1 MNGLTR
7 WFIDH
12 PIAANLLM
20 VAILAA
26 GLLTA
31 GQLRVESFP
40 QMAPSSLVIEVAYP
54 GGTARQIDQSITQ
67 RVEEAV
73 SGLAGIK
80 QITSQSSAGLATI
93 RVRKTAATDLDH
105 LLEDVRDQINSIESW
120 PALAEKPIIRRDAFT
135 NLAAFVVISG
145 ARPDREL
152 QPIARQV
159 ELALKQHPDISNVSN
174 WGARAPQLII
184 EPDIDK
190 LRHYGLNLESL
201 AGILEQMSLETR
213 SGELKRSSG
222 RLVLRGDGY
231 ADDLSRLSGL
241 EVLST
246 AAGTLTLGELAT
258 LRRGYETTGAIVRN
272 NGDNAIALLISTS
285 QQDNL
290 LRISQ
295 AIENTLARQ
304 RQRQRLPA
312 DITLSTMADMAPY
325 IEDQLDRLTTN
336 AWQGLLIVLLLLG
349 LFLDLKLAFW
359 VALGIP
365 VALCGTLGAM
375 NGLDYSIN
383 DITLFGFILVLGI
396 LVDDAVVVGES
407 IHARQHPH
415 RPPKEAAWQGVH
427 AVSVA
432 TVFGVLTTIVAFSP
446 MLWLNNDFG
455 RLFASFSAIVI
466 IALLFSLIESKWILP
481 AHLAGA
487 SVQLRLP
494 SFVTRTQQSAQ
505 QLLERFIQAI
515 YRPLLQRAL
524 HHKLATLLSFSAVVV
539 LAYGLWANGTIRSA
553 LFPEI
558 PGRYITAKVT
568 LQQGAPIPLQE
579 KALAQLERT
588 ALQLSQQLT
597 QEFSLASPPLTNLLA
612 WSDGYGD
619 IEVTAELS
627 AEALRQLPGNQLL
640 HDWCTFTGPI
650 EGADSLRFS
659 AADAPAG
666 GTLLSVSAPDRA
678 LAQQAATALAEQ
690 LTRLAGVDDVYD
702 DGNGGQDQ
710 LRIRLNAFGR
720 QLGLTQHH
728 IAKLTGEAFGQR
740 ELHRILDHGRE
751 TQIILR
757 YPIESKRSLAQLR
770 QTPVILDNGQAV
782 LLEDVATFTVER
794 EPEVLYRRNREQV
807 INLYWRQDRTIQ
819 SPEQTLQQLDAEIQ
833 AIESRF
839 PGVRIHAA
847 GEFEEI
853 SDIQQGLTSAF
864 ILTILLIYILLAIP
878 LQSYWQPLLIMAVIP
893 FGVAGAILGH
903 GLMGLPISLLSMLGM
918 MAMTGIVV
926 NDSLVLLTQFNAN
939 VRSGMTLHAALSEA
953 CTGRFRAIFLTTIT
967 TVCGLLPLLSESAE
981 QAQYLKPAAVSL
993 VFGELLA
1000 TAITLIL
1007 TPVLL
1012 ACFSRSQ
1019 APQKAPQKAASS
1031 PIAQES
1037 TPYPIAAAE
1046 VAAPET
1052 EAEAPEPTASQ
1063 ARTPDSSVRSEP

>member
-26 GLLTA
+26 GLLSA

-40 QMAPSSLVIEVAYP
+40 QMAPTSLVVEVAYP
-54 GGTARQIDQSITQ
+54 GGTARQIDQGITQ
-67 RVEEAV
+67 RVEEAI
-73 SGLAGIK
+73 SGLAGIR
-80 QITSQSSAGLATI
+80 QITSQSSAGMATI
-93 RVRKTAATDLDH
+93 RVRKTAATDLDR
-105 LLEDVRDQINSIESW
+105 LLEEVRDRINSIERW
-120 PALAEKPIIRRDAFT
+120 PAHAEKPIIRRDEFT

-145 ARPDREL
+145 DRPDSEL
-152 QPIARQV
+152 QPVARQV
-159 ELALKQHPDISNVSN
+159 ELALKQHPDIAKVSN

-184 EPDIDK
+184 EPDIDT
-190 LRHYGLNLESL
+190 LRHHGLNLESL

-213 SGELKRSSG
+213 SGELKRSGG

-231 ADDLSRLSGL
+231 ADNLSHLSSL
-241 EVLST
+241 EVLAT
-246 AAGTLTLGELAT
+246 ASGTLTLGELAT
-258 LRRGYETTGAIVRN
+258 LRRDYESTGAVVRN

-290 LRISQ
+290 LHISQ
-295 AIENTLARQ
+295 AIEDTLA

-325 IEDQLDRLTTN
+325 IDDQLDRLTTN
-336 AWQGLLIVLLLLG
+336 AWQGLLIVLGLLG

-375 NGLDYSIN
+375 NWLDYSIN

-407 IHARQHPH
+407 IYARRHPH
-415 RPPKEAAWQGVH
+415 RPPKKAAWQGVR

-466 IALLFSLIESKWILP
+466 VALLFSLIESKWILP

-487 SVQLRLP
+487 STNHRLP
-494 SFVTRTQQSAQ
+494 SFITRLQQSAQ
-505 QLLERFIQAI
+505 RQLAHFIQTV
-515 YRPLLQRAL
+515 YSPLLRRTL
-524 HHKLATLLSFSAVVV
+524 HHKLATLLSFCAVVV

-568 LQQGAPIPLQE
+568 LQQGAPLPLQE

-588 ALQLSQQLT
+588 ALKLNQQLK
-597 QEFSLASPPLTNLLA
+597 QEFSLANPPLTNLLA
-612 WSDGYGD
+612 WSDGLGD
-619 IEVTAELS
+619 IEVTAELT
-627 AEALRQLPGNQLL
+627 AEALRQLPGNRIL
-640 HDWCTFTGPI
+640 HDWRTFTGPI

-666 GTLLSVSAPDRA
+666 GTQLSVSAPDRA
-678 LAQQAATALAEQ
+678 LAQQATAELAQQ
-690 LTRLAGVDDVYD
+690 LTQLAGVDDVYD
-702 DGNGGQDQ
+702 DSNGGQDQ

-757 YPIESKRSLAQLR
+757 YPVESKRSLAQLR

-782 LLEDVATFTVER
+782 LLEDIATFTLER
-794 EPEVLYRRNREQV
+794 EPQVLYRRNRAQV

-819 SPEQTLQQLDAEIQ
+819 SPEQTLHQLAAGIE

-853 SDIQQGLTSAF
+853 TEVQQGLTSAF

-903 GLMGLPISLLSMLGM
+903 GLMGLPISLLSLLGM

-926 NDSLVLLTQFNAN
+926 NDSLVLLTRFNHNFRA
-939 VRSGMTLHAALSEA
+939 GMTLHAALTEA

-1000 TAITLIL
+1000 TGITLIL

-1012 ACFSRSQ
+1012 ASFSRSQ
-1019 APQKAPQKAASS
+1019 APQEAASS
-1031 PIAQES
+1031 QTTQLTMP
-1037 TPYPIAAAE
+1037 
-1046 VAAPET
+1046 
-1052 EAEAPEPTASQ
+1052 PTAPSP
-1063 ARTPDSSVRSEP
+1063 AASSSVSQYDSKLRREHSC